1 MKKNLKYNL
10 IIYSSLLFAI
20 VCMLIA
26 VKGHYDSLEEKE
38 SFSNDI
44 KEAIKEMN
52 PEEIE
57 EVTIEEPDNMK
68 DVDKT
73 SIINNI
79 FNDILDRK
87 TKNNLITR
95 DMILTWGN
103 YEISNIEYIRQ
114 ITDNY
119 YCYKADILIFN
130 LHADIPVSS
139 KSDPDIDEYLTITL
153 YFNINYNEKN
163 NSYNVKTI
171 EIPNR

>member
-87 TKNNLITR
+87 TKNDLITR

-130 LHADIPVSS
+130 FHADIPVSS

-153 YFNINYNEKN
+153 YFNINYNENN

>member
-68 DVDKT
+68 TVDKI
-73 SIINNI
+73 SVINNI
-79 FNDILDRK
+79 LNDIIDRK
-87 TKNNLITR
+87 TTNELITR
-95 DMILTWGN
+95 DMILTWDN
-103 YEISNIEYIRQ
+103 YEISNVEYIRQ

-130 LHADIPVSS
+130 LNARTPVSS
-139 KSDPDIDEYLTITL
+139 KSDLESEEYLTITL
-153 YFNINYNEKN
+153 YFNINYNENN